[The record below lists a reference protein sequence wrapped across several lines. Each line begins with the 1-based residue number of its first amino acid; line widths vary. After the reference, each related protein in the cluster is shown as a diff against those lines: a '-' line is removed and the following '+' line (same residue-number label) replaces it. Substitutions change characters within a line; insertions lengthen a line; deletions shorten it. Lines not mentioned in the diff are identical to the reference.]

1 MRRLMY
7 VRPHNLAAESRPPRL
22 DFVRSWRRFSTASP
36 HIGRI
41 TARSAWHFCGLQRW
55 QRRVRR
61 MTAASSEKLDTALP
75 TGQYPAIEA
84 ILRETLGVEF
94 QLWPAPADGD
104 VPAHED
110 REFFERA
117 AQPGIDHV
125 IARKGAD
132 QWLVVLP
139 LSGAS
144 HPPLLASAV
153 VRTSDPD
160 LLARLLQQVRKQIQL
175 QRQVQLLSGECN
187 QLISQV
193 ATDSEKLTFLHRV
206 AEHLS
211 LADLSLDINQLA
223 QTIFPQ
229 LREQL
234 HAEAVV
240 LVSAGR
246 DRNSCLVGRPVVSEG
261 HNRLGDRVCS
271 RLVEQFRD
279 AAVRQ
284 PVVHNGCQ
292 NAPEFHDIRGLRSFI
307 LVPML
312 RSQGVCAWVLAI
324 NRLCPQCDAPECDV
338 PADSPRHLSCHE
350 FGANEASL
358 LQLTAAILAAH
369 AANIDLF
376 RDKEQ
381 LLLEI
386 VRALVNAVEA
396 KDHYTFGHSE
406 RVGMY
411 ARHLGAALGLK
422 AKVCQRIYLAGLL
435 HDVGKIAVHDNL
447 LKNANSLNDDEFVD
461 IRRHSEE
468 GWNILYGLDALD
480 DVLVG
485 VLHHHER
492 WDGRGYPDGL
502 REDTIPLDARILAVA
517 DAYDA
522 MTSDRPYRQAL
533 PQAKAEEILRRGAG
547 VQWDPHVVA
556 TFLRIMPDML
566 LMRKSYQPRRPP
578 ARRGYAM
585 LRGMLDGQE
594 TGHGAPCTTNPP

>member
-1 MRRLMY
+1 
-7 VRPHNLAAESRPPRL
+7 
-22 DFVRSWRRFSTASP
+22 
-36 HIGRI
+36 
-41 TARSAWHFCGLQRW
+41 
-55 QRRVRR
+55 

-75 TGQYPAIEA
+75 TGHYPAIEA
-84 ILRETLGVEF
+84 ALRETFGVEF
-94 QLWPAPADGD
+94 QLWPATARPLSATQRPAPADSSAPADGSA
-104 VPAHED
+104 PAHVD
-110 REFFERA
+110 SGFLERA
-117 AQPGIDHV
+117 AQPGTDHV
-125 IARKGAD
+125 IARMGAD

-139 LSGAS
+139 LEGTS
-144 HPPLLASAV
+144 HLPLLASAV

-160 LLARLLQQVRKQIQL
+160 LLARLLRQVQKQIQL
-175 QRQVQLLSGECN
+175 QRRVQLLNDECD
-187 QLISQV
+187 QLIGQI
-193 ATDSEKLTFLHRV
+193 AADSEELTFLHRT

-223 QTIFPQ
+223 QTVFPQ

-246 DRNSCLVGRPVVSEG
+246 DRSSCLVGRPVVSVG
-261 HNRLGDRVCS
+261 HNRLDDRACS

-279 AAVRQ
+279 AAMRHPIVRT
-284 PVVHNGCQ
+284 GCQ
-292 NAPEFHDIRGLRSFI
+292 NAPEFHGIRGLRSFI

-312 RSQGVCAWVLAI
+312 RSHSVCAWVLAI
-324 NRLCPQCDAPECDV
+324 NRLYTLCDVPECDV
-338 PADSPRHLSCHE
+338 PECNVSEDSPRHVSCHE
-350 FGANEASL
+350 FGVNEVSL

-381 LLLEI
+381 LFLEM

-396 KDHYTFGHSE
+396 KDRYTFGHSE
-406 RVGMY
+406 RVGLY
-411 ARHLGAALGLK
+411 AKHLGAALGLK

-447 LKNANSLNDDEFVD
+447 LANAHSLNDDEFAD
-461 IRRHSEE
+461 IQRHAEE

-533 PQAKAEEILRRGAG
+533 PQAKAEAILRQGAG
-547 VQWDPHVVA
+547 VQWDPHIVA
-556 TFLRIMPDML
+556 TFLRIMPDTL
-566 LMRKSYQPRRPP
+566 LMRNSYEPRRPP

-585 LRGMLDGQE
+585 LRGLLDSPE
-594 TGHGAPCTTNPP
+594 TGPATPCTAGPP